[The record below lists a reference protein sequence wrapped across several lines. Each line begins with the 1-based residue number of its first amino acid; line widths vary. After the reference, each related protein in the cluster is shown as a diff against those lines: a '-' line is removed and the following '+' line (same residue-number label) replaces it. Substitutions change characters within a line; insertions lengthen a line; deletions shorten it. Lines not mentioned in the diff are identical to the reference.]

1 MLKKFQRMFVRKIR
15 KFARFKSPS
24 LKYRA
29 IAREMVEAA
38 CEGQEETYQIKR
50 PATNA

>member
-1 MLKKFQRMFVRKIR
+1 MFVRKIR
-15 KFARFKSPS
+15 KFARLKSPS

-38 CEGQEETYQIKR
+38 CEGQEETYQVK
-50 PATNA
+50 